1 MDGLDQDAELIR
13 ALVHY
18 AGKTPAEVAR
28 AAGLAATTVNRHFN
42 GTAST
47 RISLS
52 TIDKLKKAYPNF
64 PGWSALL
71 PTARDIAD
79 EGRAA
84 TDELVAVPELDL
96 AYGMG
101 AAFAD
106 LPVTAQI
113 HHFPRAWLRRYTRS
127 SPDRLYFAQG
137 IGDSMEP
144 TLHDGDLLLIDT
156 AQNRLTAAERIWA
169 IAYAECLMIKRL
181 RPIPEARI
189 EVWSDNRHIAPFT
202 AGQDE
207 IRIIGRIIAVQRKL

>member
-1 MDGLDQDAELIR
+1 MEEREADRELVL
-13 ALVHY
+13 ALKAY
-18 AGKTPAEVAR
+18 AGTDLASIARKAGIAPSTLQRPA
-28 AAGLAATTVNRHFN
+28 N
-42 GTAST
+42 GTATT
-47 RISLS
+47 RLSLS
-52 TIDKLKKAYPNF
+52 TIEKLRKAYPHF

-71 PTARDIAD
+71 PSARDIAD
-79 EGRAA
+79 EAEAA
-84 TDELVAVPELDL
+84 PDELVAVPELDL
-96 AYGMG
+96 ACGMG
-101 AAFAD
+101 AAYAD

-169 IAYAECLMIKRL
+169 IAYADCLMIKRL
-181 RPIPEARI
+181 RPVPEARI

-202 AGQDE
+202 AVQDE